1 MTHSDAIRIQSL
13 EVDCIV
19 GIYPGETDTPQPLV
33 VDLEM
38 RLETTKAAVR
48 DQLRYSVNYS
58 AVAAQVAFL
67 LRNCRFRLLETAA
80 HALCHYLLLPP
91 ALGESR
97 PQVDH
102 VRVCLS
108 KPGGL
113 PSRAVPSL
121 EIERD
126 TAWLELDRRKK
137 TFGFIDVVY
146 EGRDVGIYRVDVA
159 PGASLVL
166 LPSVNGRAAE
176 MALTGGLACQDRK
189 VRAGTARQRQPVAT
203 VTYANPTER
212 HQTILCVDA
221 RSFANDRD

>member
-1 MTHSDAIRIQSL
+1 MATSDAIRIQSL

-19 GIYPGETDTPQPLV
+19 GIYPGEIDTPQPLV

-38 RLETTKAAVR
+38 RLETIRAAVR

-67 LRNCRFRLLETAA
+67 LRNSRFRLLETAA
-80 HALCHYLLLPP
+80 HALCRYLLLPP
-91 ALGESR
+91 ALGEAR
-97 PQVDH
+97 PQVER

-126 TAWLELDRRKK
+126 SAWLDMERKEK
-137 TFGFIDVVY
+137 SFGFIDIVY
-146 EGRDVGIYRVDVA
+146 EGRDMGIYRIDLA
-159 PGASLVL
+159 PGASLIL
-166 LPSVNGRAAE
+166 PPSVNGRAAE
-176 MALTGGLACQDRK
+176 MTLSNALLCQGHK
-189 VRAGTARQRQPVAT
+189 VRAASARQRQTSA
-203 VTYANPTER
+203 VTYSNPTDR
-212 HQTILCVDA
+212 HQTLLSVDA
-221 RSFANDRD
+221 RSFSNCG

>member
-1 MTHSDAIRIQSL
+1 MATSDAIRIQSL

-19 GIYPGETDTPQPLV
+19 GIYPGEIDTPQPLV

-38 RLETTKAAVR
+38 RLETTRAAVR

-67 LRNCRFRLLETAA
+67 LRHCRFGLLEAAA
-80 HALCHYLLLPP
+80 HALCRYLLLPP

-97 PQVDH
+97 PQVER
-102 VRVCLS
+102 VRVRLS

-137 TFGFIDVVY
+137 SFGFLDVVY
-146 EGRDVGIYRVDVA
+146 EGREVAIYRADLL
-159 PGASLVL
+159 PGANIVL
-166 LPSVNGRAAE
+166 PPSVNGRAAE
-176 MALTGGLACQDRK
+176 MTLSNGLVFQERK
-189 VRAGTARQRQPVAT
+189 VRAHTVRQRQPNDPH
-203 VTYANPTER
+203 TYSNPTDR
-212 HQTILCVDA
+212 HQTLLCVDA
-221 RSFANDRD
+221 RSFSNYS